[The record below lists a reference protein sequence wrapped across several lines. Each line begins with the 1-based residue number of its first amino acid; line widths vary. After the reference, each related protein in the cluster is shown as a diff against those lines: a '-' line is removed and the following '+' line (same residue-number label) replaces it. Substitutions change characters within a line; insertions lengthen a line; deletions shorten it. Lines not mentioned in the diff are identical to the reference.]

1 MIGFVTWVETHK
13 DFCIAI
19 GALLSPFAASHR
31 SRGRQMAGDNV
42 IELNAY
48 ADSRERS
55 ARLSSANRYIF
66 PQRCRRFPMLE
77 MAGPDHVRFIDTP
90 LCLHRQRR

>member
-19 GALLSPFAASHR
+19 GALLSPFAAVLIGLVAAKWQATTLLNS
-31 SRGRQMAGDNV
+31 
-42 IELNAY
+42 NAY

-55 ARLSSANRYIF
+55 A
-66 PQRCRRFPMLE
+66 
-77 MAGPDHVRFIDTP
+77 
-90 LCLHRQRR
+90 